1 MKKLNYYLATS
12 TVAFALMAAAPLIAS
27 AHSGMPDT
35 SGKGNINI
43 KADSEARVGVGINL
57 GANIQHILYGTPVPP
72 HATSTPAN
80 GSITTTAVV
89 TAINGSTLTVNA
101 KGGTTYTVD
110 ASNAKLSLNDDT
122 ALSLNQIEV
131 GDTVRVKGTLNGS
144 TITATAVADV
154 AVEVRSVLS
163 ANGAAGAGV
172 VTSING
178 STFTI
183 KPFGTNATTT
193 IETNG
198 STVYRING
206 DLASSSALVVGSKVV
221 LAGTTNSDTSIG
233 ASIVGIF
240 TAGFGFFK
248 HLLFR

>member
-1 MKKLNYYLATS
+1 MKKLHYYLATS

-27 AHSGMPDT
+27 AHSGLDN
-35 SGKGNINI
+35 SSKGVTNI
-43 KADSEARVGVGINL
+43 KADTEAHVGIGINL
-57 GANIQHILYGTPVPP
+57 DANIQHILYGTPVPA
-72 HATSTPAN
+72 HATSTPTN
-80 GSITTTAVV
+80 GPIATTAVV
-89 TAINGSTLTVNA
+89 TAVNGSTLTVHA

-110 ASNAKLSLNDDT
+110 AANAKLSLNDDNT
-122 ALSLNQIEV
+122 LSLNEIQI
-131 GDTVRVKGTLNGS
+131 GDTVHVKGTLDGS
-144 TITATAVADV
+144 IITASAVADE

-183 KPFGTNATTT
+183 KPFGTKATTT
-193 IETNG
+193 VETNA
-198 STVYRING
+198 STVYRVNG
-206 DLASSSALVVGSKVV
+206 DLASSSALTVGSKVV
-221 LAGTTNSDTSIG
+221 LAGTNNTDASIG
-233 ASIVGIF
+233 ATIVGIF